1 MAESPKHH
9 VVIVGG
15 GFGGLNAARALRR
28 AAVQITLIDRRNF
41 HLFQPLLYQVATG
54 GLSPAN
60 IAAPLRAIVAKQ
72 PNCDVMLGDVKGF
85 DVDKRIL
92 KLDGDQISYDTL
104 IVAAGA
110 RHSYFGHPEW
120 EPFAPGLKTIEDA
133 TEIRRRMLL
142 AFESAEREVE
152 VEQRHKSLT
161 FVVVGGGPTG
171 VEMAGTMAEIARL
184 TLKHEFRH
192 IDPSDSQILLVE
204 AGDRVLPAY
213 PPDLSAKAQH
223 SLERLGVVV
232 RTNTMVTNVGES
244 EVIVKFAGT
253 VERLATSTVVWAAGV
268 EASPLA
274 KALAEAS
281 GAKLDRAGR
290 VSVEPDL
297 SLPGHPDIFVLG
309 DMISYTQDGKP
320 LPGVAPVAIQQ
331 GRFVARL
338 IAARLRNRPLPTFR
352 YRNLGNMATIGR
364 SAAVADFGKLHF
376 SGFIAWMMWLV
387 VHLMNLVGFRN
398 RLLVLVQWAWNYFTF
413 DRSARLI
420 TGVGHSDNIGTE
432 LMLPDSQEFGFQPL
446 TTDHGPK

>member
-1 MAESPKHH
+1 MSVTPPTGEQAHH

-15 GFGGLNAARALRR
+15 GFGGLNAARSLRR
-28 AAVQITLIDRRNF
+28 APVNITLIDRRNF

-60 IAAPLRAIVAKQ
+60 IAAPLRAIVARQ
-72 PNCDVMLGDVKGF
+72 ANCDVLLGEVTSFDVANHSVQLGDEQ
-85 DVDKRIL
+85 L
-92 KLDGDQISYDTL
+92 EYDTL

-152 VEQRHKSLT
+152 VEQRHKLLT

-171 VEMAGTMAEIARL
+171 VELAGTMAEIARH

-213 PPDLSAKAQH
+213 PPDLSAKAQQ

-232 RTNTMVTNVGES
+232 RTNTMVTNVAADH
-244 EVIVKFAGT
+244 VMLKFAGA
-253 VERLATSTVVWAAGV
+253 EEQLHTSTVVWAAGV
-268 EASPLA
+268 EASPLG
-274 KALAEAS
+274 KALAQAT
-281 GAKLDRAGR
+281 GAKVDRAGR
-290 VSVEPDL
+290 ISVEPDL
-297 SLPGHPDIFVLG
+297 SLPGHPEIFVLG
-309 DMISYTQDGKP
+309 DMASYTQDGKP

-338 IAARLRNRPLPTFR
+338 IIARLRGRPLPTFH
-352 YRNLGNMATIGR
+352 YRDRGSLATIGR
-364 SAAVADFGKLHF
+364 SAAVADFGKLHV
-376 SGFIAWMMWLV
+376 SGFIAWWLWLV

-398 RLLVLVQWAWNYFTF
+398 RLLVLVQWAWNYLTF

-420 TGVGHSDNIGTE
+420 TGVEAADPASASPADGKQAPPIAKS
-432 LMLPDSQEFGFQPL
+432 
-446 TTDHGPK
+446 K